1 MSAVVE
7 CTPEDA
13 TGAQGSAVPINN
25 GNKPGNAILTLG
37 TPAAEDGFTFKTNG
51 SGGAFRVRGG
61 VWSNS
66 NIVRDNNGNLES
78 TESIRAHTGCTPVGG
93 DGRPDRQLRREHR
106 AGPRTTRATWTSP
119 APASRRCRRRRPA
132 ARATAR

>member
-1 MSAVVE
+1 M

-13 TGAQGSAVPINN
+13 TGDQGSAVPINN

-37 TPAAEDGFTFKTNG
+37 TSGGENGFTFKTNG
-51 SGGAFRVRGG
+51 SGAAFRVRGG

-78 TESIRAHTGCTPVGG
+78 TE
-93 DGRPDRQLRREHR
+93 
-106 AGPRTTRATWTSP
+106 
-119 APASRRCRRRRPA
+119 
-132 ARATAR
+132 